1 MCQSS
6 LLKLHV
12 TLFQNATFYQETF
25 CRLRSL
31 SAEPLDA
38 RIANLYV
45 LWEKQTFRMAKKC
58 WQQKNVL
65 LLHCFAAFKTDHYF
79 KAEMEGSVSVASFQG
94 NMSGAHIYVF
104 PFFRSLCLKER
115 LYLFHISDGAC
126 RALHNTYSHSSLL
139 GLWCQQQGTRT

>member
-25 CRLRSL
+25 CRLRSSHHPL
-31 SAEPLDA
+31 S
-38 RIANLYV
+38 
-45 LWEKQTFRMAKKC
+45 LWIEDSISLCALGEKQNLE
-58 WQQKNVL
+58 WQKNVGNKKNF
-65 LLHCFAAFKTDHYF
+65 LHCFAAFKTDHYF

-115 LYLFHISDGAC
+115 LYLFHIFSDGAC
-126 RALHNTYSHSSLL
+126 RALHNTYSHSSQL
-139 GLWCQQQGTRT
+139 GLWCQQETRT